1 MAASFSIS
9 RDQLAT
15 FLKNQELVRQFER
28 LLESANL
35 TAVANGGT
43 GQSTYEDGDLLIGLN
58 PGLAKSRLTD
68 GVGIGIDNGPGS
80 IGVRITDTDVT
91 PGSFTYAS
99 ITVDAQGRL
108 TAAESGVDPVTSVTG
123 TAPISSSGGS
133 APAISLNDTAVTP
146 GSYVFASITVDAQ
159 GRLTAASSGS
169 PLDGGISATIDTA
182 KLTAGGTNGSMTF
195 TGGILTSQT
204 QAT

>member
-15 FLKNQELVRQFER
+15 FLNSQELVRQFER
-28 LLESANL
+28 LLQSANL

-43 GQSTYEDGDLLIGLN
+43 GQSTYENGELLIGLA
-58 PGLAKSRLTD
+58 PGLAKSTLTA
-68 GVGIGIDNGPGS
+68 GIGIGVDNGPGF
-80 IGVRITDTDVT
+80 IGIRITDTDVT

-108 TAAESGVDPVTSVTG
+108 TAASSGVDPVTSVTG
-123 TAPISSSGGS
+123 TAPITSTGGLT
-133 APAISLNDTAVTP
+133 PAISIDDTAVVP
-146 GSYVFASITVDAQ
+146 GDYVFASFTVDAK
-159 GRLTAASSGS
+159 GRLTAASSGT
-169 PLDGGISATIDTA
+169 PLAGGIGATITTA
-182 KLTAGGTNGSMTF
+182 KLTAGGINGSMTF
-195 TGGILTSQT
+195 TNGLLTAQT

>member
-43 GQSTYEDGDLLIGLN
+43 GQTTYEDGNLLIGLA
-58 PGLAKSRLTD
+58 PGLVKSTLTA
-68 GVGIGIDNGPGS
+68 GVGIGVDNGPGF
-80 IGVRITDTDVT
+80 IGIRITDTDVT

-108 TAAESGVDPVTSVTG
+108 TAASSGVDPVTSVTG
-123 TAPISSSGGS
+123 TAPITSTGGLT
-133 APAISLNDTAVTP
+133 PAISIDDTAVVP
-146 GSYVFASITVDAQ
+146 GDYVFASFTVDAK

-169 PLDGGISATIDTA
+169 PLAGGISATINTA
-182 KLTAGGTNGSMTF
+182 KLTTGGVNGSMTF

>member
-1 MAASFSIS
+1 MALSFSIS

-35 TAVANGGT
+35 TAVDNGGT
-43 GQSTYEDGDLLIGLN
+43 GQSTYENGELLIGLA
-58 PGLAKSRLTD
+58 PGLAKSTLTA
-68 GVGIGIDNGPGS
+68 GIGIGVDNGPGS
-80 IGVRITDTDVT
+80 IGIRITDTDVT

-108 TAAESGVDPVTSVTG
+108 TAADSGVDPVTAVTG
-123 TAPISSSGGS
+123 TAPISSSGGLT
-133 APAISLNDTAVTP
+133 PAISLNDTLVTP
-146 GSYVFASITVDAQ
+146 GSYVFASLTVDAQ

-169 PLDGGISATIDTA
+169 PLAGGISATINTA
-182 KLTAGGTNGSMTF
+182 KLTTGGVNGSMTF
-195 TGGILTSQT
+195 TSGLLTSQT

>member
-1 MAASFSIS
+1 MALSFSIS

-15 FLKNQELVRQFER
+15 FLNSQELVRQFER

-43 GQSTYEDGDLLIGLN
+43 GQSTYENGELLIGLA
-58 PGLAKSRLTD
+58 PGLAKSTLTA
-68 GVGIGIDNGPGS
+68 GVGIGVDNGPGF
-80 IGVRITDTDVT
+80 IGIRITDTDVT

-108 TAAESGVDPVTSVTG
+108 TAASSGVDPVTSVTG
-123 TAPISSSGGS
+123 TAPITSTGGLT
-133 APAISLNDTAVTP
+133 PAISIDDTAVVP
-146 GSYVFASITVDAQ
+146 GDYVLASFTVDAK

-169 PLDGGISATIDTA
+169 PLAGGISATINTA
-182 KLTAGGTNGSMTF
+182 KLTTGGVNGSMTF
-195 TGGILTSQT
+195 TSGLLTSQT

>member
-15 FLKNQELVRQFER
+15 FLNSQELVRQFER

-43 GQSTYEDGDLLIGLN
+43 GQITYEDGDLLIGLN
-58 PGLAKSRLTD
+58 PGLAKARLTAGV
-68 GVGIGIDNGPGS
+68 GVGIANGPGS

-108 TAAESGVDPVTSVTG
+108 TAADSGVDPVTSVTG
-123 TAPISSSGGS
+123 TAPISSSGGLT
-133 APAISLNDTAVTP
+133 PAIGLNDTAVTP

-169 PLDGGISATIDTA
+169 PLAGGISATIDTA
-182 KLTAGGTNGSMTF
+182 KLTAVGINGSMTF
-195 TGGILTSQT
+195 TDGILTSQT